1 MTQYAIDK
9 DEPGVVTASS
19 PRPSGHLQGNAVSRL
34 EQGDGFRVSP
44 TDNRQPG
51 SRLPVSRELSGVLS
65 YRGEQGCMEVL
76 WASGA
81 AGVLPLLTIRIT
93 RRFFRAPAP
102 LPSHPTMPGFLAE
115 RSRVGAERGHACGLW
130 RAFWWL
136 CGLWPSWGRT

>member
-19 PRPSGHLQGNAVSRL
+19 PRPSGRLQGNAVSRL

-65 YRGEQGCMEVL
+65 YRGEQGRVEVL

-93 RRFFRAPAP
+93 
-102 LPSHPTMPGFLAE
+102 
-115 RSRVGAERGHACGLW
+115 C
-130 RAFWWL
+130 
-136 CGLWPSWGRT
+136 